1 LEKHINLHTQL
12 SNKEFLIAVS
22 KTIFIPGMK
31 FIFGSLPSFRLF
43 FFFACTVFSASS
55 CHFKESPE
63 PLPGVSLELAEFR
76 SKMIDDLQYEVF
88 FQIPDSL
95 YMRVKGSV
103 QITFQL
109 THLTDNLILD
119 FQAPEDHL
127 ISVRREGENL
137 AHEFINEHIVIPGEY
152 FQRGRN
158 TLSVEFISTDQALN
172 RKADF
177 MYTLFVP
184 DRASTAFPC
193 FDQPDLKAVF
203 SLSLDAPGDWLTVA
217 NERPSSRRL
226 SEGRNLIT
234 FEPSKPLPTYLFS
247 FVSGQF
253 DTLTMNRDGRTMTM
267 YHRETDSVK
276 LTRNQEELFRQH
288 AEALGWLE
296 EYTGIDYPFS
306 KFDFIAIPFFQY
318 GGMEHPGAILYR
330 ASRLFLE
337 ENASQNE
344 LLARANLIAHETAH
358 MWFGDLVT
366 MRWFNDV
373 WMKEVFANFI
383 ADKIVN
389 PLFPEFNHQ
398 HRFLFAHFPRAY
410 EIDRSAGANPIR
422 QELDNM
428 KHAGTLYGNI
438 IYHKAPIMMNQLEKI
453 LGEVPLR
460 EGLRRY
466 LSVFSYGNAD
476 WPDLIRILDP
486 LTKENLREW
495 SRVWVDEP
503 GRPEITIAR
512 VNQQIFLRQ
521 SDPSGKNRSWSQ
533 MIQPGGWSSDDI
545 VTRTVLLDLPEI
557 QLDLQA
563 VEAHAFL
570 PDLSGEAYG
579 QQILDD
585 ASLSYLMA
593 NLHLLESPLH
603 RGIGLLILYEEMLS
617 GRLRPG
623 MYLNTLLTAFS
634 METDILNK
642 ERILSDAQQVFWSF
656 LGEGERK
663 HVHSVI
669 ERSLWE
675 ALLKEENPGIKTS
688 LFRTYAS
695 TSLSEVALSR
705 MHEIWENM
713 ELPGSIKLSETDLIN
728 LSCELALKN
737 PDLYPD
743 ILELQLNRITNADR
757 EENFRFIIPALSP
770 DSELRDD
777 FFESLKDPLNR
788 KIEPRVLQALQ
799 WLHHPIRARES
810 EKYIRPSLDMLQ
822 EIQITGDIFF
832 PKNWLDA
839 TLGGHQR
846 AEARNIVE
854 DFLKEHPDYPAS
866 LKGKILQ
873 SSDILFRATRHRP
886 D

>member
-1 LEKHINLHTQL
+1 MRFIFDSLPAFRLL
-12 SNKEFLIAVS
+12 FLIAGMM
-22 KTIFIPGMK
+22 FAIP
-31 FIFGSLPSFRLF
+31 
-43 FFFACTVFSASS
+43 S
-55 CHFKESPE
+55 CHFRKSPE
-63 PLPGVSLELAEFR
+63 PLPGVSHELAEFR
-76 SKMIDDLQYEVF
+76 SKVIDDLHYEVF

-95 YMRVKGSV
+95 EMRVKGSV
-103 QITFQL
+103 RIAFQL
-109 THLTDNLILD
+109 KYLADNLVLD

-127 ISVRREGENL
+127 ISVSSEGENM
-137 AHEFINEHIVIPGEY
+137 AHEFINEHIVIPGKY
-152 FQRGRN
+152 FRKGKN
-158 TLSVEFISTDQALN
+158 TLLVEFFSTDQALN

-203 SLSLDAPGDWLTVA
+203 SLSLDTPGDWLSVA
-217 NERPSSRRL
+217 NERISSRQD
-226 SEGRNLIT
+226 SGGRNLIH
-234 FEPSKPLPTYLFS
+234 FEPTKPLPTYLFS

-253 DTLTMNRDGRTMTM
+253 DTLSMSSVGRTMTM
-267 YHRETDSVK
+267 YHRETDSLK
-276 LTRNQEELFRQH
+276 LIRNQGELFRQH

-296 EYTGIDYPFS
+296 EYTGIEYPFS
-306 KFDFIAIPFFQY
+306 KFDFVAIPFFQY

-366 MRWFNDV
+366 MKWFNDV

-398 HRFLFAHFPRAY
+398 HRFLFSHFPRAY
-410 EIDRSAGANPIR
+410 EIDRSSGANPIR
-422 QELDNM
+422 QDLDNM
-428 KHAGTLYGNI
+428 KNAGTLYGNI

-453 LGEVPLR
+453 LGEERLR
-460 EGLRRY
+460 DGLRRY
-466 LSVFSYGNAD
+466 LTVFSYGNAD
-476 WPDLIRILDP
+476 WPDLIRILNP
-486 LTKENLREW
+486 MTQENLWEW

-503 GRPEITIAR
+503 GMPEIAIKKE
-512 VNQQIFLRQ
+512 NQQIILRQ
-521 SDPSGKNRSWSQ
+521 SDPSGRNRIWSQ
-533 MIQPGGWSSDDI
+533 VIQPGVWSSVDI
-545 VTRTVLLDLPEI
+545 VSKTILFDLPGVQVDI
-557 QLDLQA
+557 PDA
-563 VEAHAFL
+563 EALLFMT
-570 PDLSGEAYG
+570 DISGEAYG
-579 QQILDD
+579 YHKLDD
-585 ASLSYLMA
+585 ASLSHLIT

-603 RGIGLLILYEEMLS
+603 RGIGLLILWEELLS
-617 GRLRPG
+617 GRLQPDL
-623 MYLNTLLTAFS
+623 YLNTLLSMFS
-634 METDILNK
+634 KESDILNK
-642 ERILSDAQQVFWSF
+642 ERILRDAQQVFWSF
-656 LGEGERK
+656 FSEEKRK
-663 HVHSVI
+663 RFYSDI
-669 ERSLWE
+669 ESILWE
-675 ALLKEENPGIKTS
+675 SLLKEETPGIKTS

-695 TSLSEVALSR
+695 MSVTEAALAKLYD
-705 MHEIWENM
+705 IWKHM

-743 ILELQLNRITNADR
+743 ILESQLNRITNADR
-757 EENFRFIIPALSP
+757 KENFRFIIPALSP

-788 KIEPRVLQALQ
+788 KAEPRVLQALH
-799 WLHHPIRARES
+799 WLHHPLRAKES
-810 EKYIRPSLDMLQ
+810 EKYIRPSLDILQ

-846 AEARNIVE
+846 AEARKIVE
-854 DFLKEHPDYPAS
+854 DFLAEHPDYPDN

-873 SSDILFRATRHRP
+873 SSDILFRITRHRP